1 MEDGSG
7 INSEFKINEW
17 GSPDLVDNVGRMRE
31 KETVMEANVK
41 VPKVRHDETFK
52 RAAVELLVSSGKP
65 PKQIARELGVSVWNL
80 RDWKKRYRPAGSG
93 VARTLEQ
100 AEAENRALREELQR
114 VKNQRDILKKTLG
127 IISAPPETGL
137 PA

>member
-1 MEDGSG
+1 
-7 INSEFKINEW
+7 
-17 GSPDLVDNVGRMRE
+17 MRE
-31 KETVMEANVK
+31 KELVMEANVK
-41 VPKVRHDETFK
+41 VPKVRPDETFK

-65 PKQIARELGVSVWNL
+65 LKQIAQELGVSVWNL
-80 RDWKKRYRPAGSG
+80 RDWKKRYRPASSG

>member
-1 MEDGSG
+1 M
-7 INSEFKINEW
+7 W

-31 KETVMEANVK
+31 KENPMETNGK
-41 VPKVRHDETFK
+41 VPQVRHDETFK
-52 RAAVELLVSSGKP
+52 QAAVELLVSSGKP
-65 PKQIARELGVSVWNL
+65 PKQIAQELGVSVWNL
-80 RDWKKRYRPAGSG
+80 RDWKKRYRPATPGR
-93 VARTLEQ
+93 VRTLEQ
-100 AEAENRALREELQR
+100 AEAENRTLREELQR